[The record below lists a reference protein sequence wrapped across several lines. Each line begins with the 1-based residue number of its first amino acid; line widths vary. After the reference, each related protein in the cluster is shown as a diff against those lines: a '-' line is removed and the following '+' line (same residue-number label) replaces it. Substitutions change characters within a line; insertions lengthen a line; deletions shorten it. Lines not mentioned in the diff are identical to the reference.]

1 MGGNEKVKKKAT
13 TTIGIIKALLSGLCL
28 IATIYTFFNCSFL
41 CDCNRKVFLT
51 CLNNQLQ
58 QEHAIIT

>member
-28 IATIYTFFNCSFL
+28 IATIYTFFNCSFF
-41 CDCNRKVFLT
+41 VT
-51 CLNNQLQ
+51 
-58 QEHAIIT
+58 AIVKYS